1 VLRIQFAQRMRLR
14 QLMAVFRS
22 YVWDPVLLIA
32 QIITM
37 QCVFYVC
44 LGAWLFLIDSTLG
57 LDRSVHQ
64 LLDHKE
70 VADFYNGR
78 STMLA
83 SSLNCLTCAIGL
95 RTVIGRS
102 KQCFD
107 FTTTIYFFHVI
118 LTWTYSG
125 IPSHWGW
132 WVLNGVCLALTTVL
146 GEFLC
151 MRAEMSA
158 IPVTVALSNH

>member
-1 VLRIQFAQRMRLR
+1 MRLR

-83 SSLNCLTCAIGL
+83 SSLNCLTWLEACLSLSVCLSVCLPACLLSLLYLSAIGL

-102 KQCFD
+102 KQVGDSF
-107 FTTTIYFFHVI
+107 
-118 LTWTYSG
+118 
-125 IPSHWGW
+125 IPCISSFNRC
-132 WVLNGVCLALTTVL
+132 VVC
-146 GEFLC
+146 
-151 MRAEMSA
+151 
-158 IPVTVALSNH
+158 